1 MAVYPPGDST
11 KEVTTM
17 PRRLISSG
25 SPFEKTIGF
34 SRAMVDGPWCFV
46 SGTVGF
52 DSDGKIPDDVEMQ
65 TRNALAIIGR
75 ALASAG
81 FTFRDV
87 VRVHYIVADRR
98 HVPLVTPLFGEI
110 FGDIR
115 PAATLIIA
123 GLIDERMKVEVEVT
137 AYRPE

>member
-1 MAVYPPGDST
+1 MQ
-11 KEVTTM
+11 
-17 PRRLISSG
+17 RRLISSG

-34 SRAMVDGPWCFV
+34 SRAVVEGAWCFV

-52 DSDGKIPDDVEMQ
+52 DEHCKLPDDVVKQAE
-65 TRNALAIIGR
+65 NAFAIIGR
-75 ALASAG
+75 ALESAG
-81 FTFRDV
+81 FSFDDV
-87 VRVHYIVADRR
+87 VRVHYIVSDRR
-98 HVPLVTPLFGEI
+98 YVPLVTPIFGEV

-137 AYRPE
+137 AYRP

>member
-1 MAVYPPGDST
+1 
-11 KEVTTM
+11 M

-34 SRAMVDGPWCFV
+34 SRAVVDGPWCFI

-52 DSDGKIPDDVEMQ
+52 DEHGALPDDVVKQAE
-65 TRNALAIIGR
+65 NAFATIER
-75 ALASAG
+75 ALESAG
-81 FTFRDV
+81 FSFEDV
-87 VRVHYIVADRR
+87 VRVHYIVSDRR
-98 HVPLVTPLFGEI
+98 YVPLVTPV
-110 FGDIR
+110 FGDFFGDVR

-137 AYRPE
+137 AYRA

>member
-1 MAVYPPGDST
+1 MQ
-11 KEVTTM
+11 
-17 PRRLISSG
+17 RRLISSG

-34 SRAMVDGPWCFV
+34 SRAVVEGQWCFV

-52 DSDGKIPDDVEMQ
+52 DEHGKLPDDVVKQAE
-65 TRNALAIIGR
+65 NAFAIIR
-75 ALASAG
+75 WALESAG
-81 FTFRDV
+81 FSFRDV
-87 VRVHYIVADRR
+87 VRVHYIVSDRR
-98 HVPLVTPLFGEI
+98 YVPLVTPIFGQV

-137 AYRPE
+137 AYRP